1 MLYNHHL
8 KIISIMK
15 KSIIILCAVVSALS
29 CQAKVGDIIATGNIN
44 YQVICENS
52 LDNQAIVL
60 SPQSS
65 DISTATVGSSVA
77 NAGVTFTVTGIHHKA
92 FENCKNLKNV
102 TLPTSITWIGAYS
115 FRGCANL
122 VEIVIPAQVT
132 SIGRMAFADCVN
144 LSKVTMTSNL
154 EQMGDD
160 VFFGCTALK
169 TVILPQ
175 GFTKMGNGMF
185 ERCTSLSAANIVEGA
200 TSISDYAYA
209 GCALTSVAIPTGT
222 EEIGEGTFSFNDNLT
237 AVSIPNSMKT
247 IGSGAFMNAASLAH
261 VTLPSWITSLG
272 EGEGGGL
279 FDGCNKMTEVTIPA
293 FVENVGD
300 IATAPTTLT
309 SVYVMG
315 NHIPEGLASLPKTN
329 SQGVPVTIY
338 VKRSV
343 YEEKYADG
351 EWNGIHVDYRI
362 PITMVNAKG
371 NTVKYKTL
379 CRDFDIDFS
388 ETNVGLEDGVGK
400 LSAYIAPDA
409 DEGLGIVFMEEINYI
424 PSRLKSNE
432 DGYQGE
438 DEYVGIVMKGTPG
451 ETYYYMMGENDYT
464 QGASQWLLEDA
475 TAAANASPW
484 YGNRLRGAND
494 TKWVQPTETDA
505 STGNFHKN
513 YGLNNNAFRVY
524 STMGWLG
531 YNKAYLSIPHMN
543 AQANITMMFTD
554 ADGSTDSITLEEF
567 ASQCD
572 DGEAFDL
579 LGRRVKG
586 HHKGI
591 VIKDGQKRIR

>member
-1 MLYNHHL
+1 
-8 KIISIMK
+8 MK

-29 CQAKVGDIIATGNIN
+29 CHAKVGDVFAIGNIN
-44 YQVICENS
+44 YQVTCENEFS
-52 LDNQAIVL
+52 NQVIVL
-60 SPQSS
+60 SPQST
-65 DISTATVGSSVA
+65 DISTATMSGTVA
-77 NAGVTFTVTGIHHKA
+77 NNGVTYIVTGIHHKA
-92 FENCKNLKNV
+92 FENCKSLKKV
-102 TLPTSITWIGAYS
+102 TFPTSITWIGAYS

-122 VEIVIPAQVT
+122 AEIVIPAQVN
-132 SIGRMAFADCVN
+132 SIGRLAFADCVN
-144 LSKVTMTSNL
+144 LSKVTMTSQL

-160 VFFGCTALK
+160 VFLGCTALK
-169 TVILPQ
+169 TVTLPQ

-185 ERCTSLSAANIVEGA
+185 ERCASLSAVNLVEGT
-200 TSISDYAYA
+200 TSIGNYTFA
-209 GCALTSVAIPTGT
+209 GCSLASVAIPTGT
-222 EEIGEGTFSFNDNLT
+222 EKIGEGSFAFNDDLT
-237 AVSIPNSMKT
+237 AVSIPNSMKS
-247 IGSGAFMNAASLAH
+247 IGNGAFMNATSLTH
-261 VTLPSWITSLG
+261 VTLPSWMTSLG
-272 EGEGGGL
+272 EGEGGGF
-279 FDGCNKMTEVTIPA
+279 FDGCSKMTEVTIPA

-309 SVYVMG
+309 SIFVMG
-315 NHIPEGLASLPKTN
+315 DHIPEGLASLPNTN
-329 SQGVPVTIY
+329 SQGLPITIY

-343 YEEKYADG
+343 YEDKYPNG
-351 EWNGIHVDYRI
+351 EWNGILVDYRI

-371 NTVKYKTL
+371 NGVKYKTL

-388 ETNVGLEDGVGK
+388 ETNAGLEDNIKK

-424 PSRLKSNE
+424 PSRLKANE

-438 DEYVGIVMKGTPG
+438 DEYVGIVMRGVPG

-464 QGASQWLLEDA
+464 QGTGQWLLEDA

-484 YGNRLRGAND
+484 YGNKLKGAHD
-494 TKWVQPTETDA
+494 TRWVEPTETDA
-505 STGNFHKN
+505 STGRLHKN

-531 YNKAYLSIPHMN
+531 YNKAYLSIPNIN
-543 AQANITMMFTD
+543 AQSNITMTFTD

-579 LGRRVKG
+579 LGRRAKV

-591 VIKDGQKRIR
+591 VIQDGQKQIR

>member
-1 MLYNHHL
+1 
-8 KIISIMK
+8 MK

-29 CQAKVGDIIATGNIN
+29 CHAKVGDIFSIGNIN
-44 YQVICENS
+44 YQVICENG
-52 LDNQAIVL
+52 LDNQAIVV
-60 SPQSS
+60 SPKSS
-65 DISTATVGSSVA
+65 DISTATVGSSIA
-77 NAGVTFTVTGIHHKA
+77 NAGVTYTVTGIHHKA

-102 TLPTSITWIGAYS
+102 TLPTSITWIGTYS

-209 GCALTSVAIPTGT
+209 GCALTCVAIPTGT

-329 SQGVPVTIY
+329 SQGMPVTIY

-343 YEEKYADG
+343 YEEKYPNG

-451 ETYYYMMGENDYT
+451 KTYYYMMGENDYT
-464 QGASQWLLEDA
+464 QGTSQWLLEDA
-475 TAAANASPW
+475 TAASNASPW

-505 STGNFHKN
+505 STGNLHKN

-524 STMGWLG
+524 STIGWLG

-572 DGEAFDL
+572 DGETFDL

-591 VIKDGQKRIR
+591 VVKDGQKRIR